1 MRTVRKVLEEN
12 QIPLMLAVFAVAV
25 GFVIGMSTHVTLPNE
40 NRLEQPPPIPS
51 TPTELF
57 LQIFITN
64 SMIAVYSALLGF
76 GLFTAIYSIGEIYG
90 LVYQL
95 FPDKFIIAMM
105 TFGLLELLAE
115 IFAVTQSIILM
126 KYVILKVLGEP
137 VSFLKFLSNAMIVL
151 LFSFAT
157 LIISAVLETALILA
171 PPNLQTPVILL
182 GGIITT
188 LYVYTL
194 LYE

>member
-1 MRTVRKVLEEN
+1 MIQTVREILKEN
-12 QIPLMLAVFAVAV
+12 KIPLLLATLVVAV
-25 GFVIGMSTHVTLPNE
+25 GFVIGVTIPVQLPNE
-40 NRLEQPPPIPS
+40 NHIEPIPT
-51 TPTELF
+51 TPTQLF
-57 LQIFITN
+57 LQILVNN
-64 SMIAVYSALLGF
+64 SLIAIYSALLGF

-95 FPDKFIIAMM
+95 FPDKFIIAMI

-115 IFAVTQSIILM
+115 IFAVTQSIILI
-126 KYVILKVLGEP
+126 KYIILKMLREP
-137 VSFLKFLSNAMIVL
+137 VSFLKFLSNALIIL

-171 PPNLQTPVILL
+171 PPNLQIPVILL

-188 LYVYTL
+188 LYVYAL

>member
-40 NRLEQPPPIPS
+40 NRLEPPPIPS